1 MRARAHPGVSALD
14 GLSERLLAAADGLD
28 VALATTESQE
38 DAIYRL
44 RHRQVVE
51 HGWVN
56 VAELPH
62 GTERDGYDS
71 AALHVGAWKGDAL
84 VGAMRLVLPRPETR
98 LPVEAGFDIRIEP
111 AGGVVEAGRL
121 VIAPE
126 YRGDAGHAAW
136 GALFARA
143 WLAMRAE
150 DFSLLC
156 GAASPLM
163 VERLRTLGLPFEVV
177 GPPRTY
183 WGVERLPVRLDPAK
197 GRPRWFGRSL

>member
-84 VGAMRLVLPRPETR
+84 VGAMRLVLPRPETLAAGT
-98 LPVEAGFDIRIEP
+98 LPERVPR
-111 AGGVVEAGRL
+111 
-121 VIAPE
+121 
-126 YRGDAGHAAW
+126 RGC
-136 GALFARA
+136 R
-143 WLAMRAE
+143 
-150 DFSLLC
+150 S
-156 GAASPLM
+156 
-163 VERLRTLGLPFEVV
+163 
-177 GPPRTY
+177 
-183 WGVERLPVRLDPAK
+183 RLDSTSVLSQRA
-197 GRPRWFGRSL
+197 GSSRRGAW